1 MKRILKPVFFFM
13 AVLMAACSTDKT
25 HFRLEGKI
33 DNIDQSEFYIA
44 SPPVSRPGS
53 RLRGGR
59 WS

>member
-33 DNIDQSEFYIA
+33 DNIDQS
-44 SPPVSRPGS
+44 
-53 RLRGGR
+53 
-59 WS
+59 